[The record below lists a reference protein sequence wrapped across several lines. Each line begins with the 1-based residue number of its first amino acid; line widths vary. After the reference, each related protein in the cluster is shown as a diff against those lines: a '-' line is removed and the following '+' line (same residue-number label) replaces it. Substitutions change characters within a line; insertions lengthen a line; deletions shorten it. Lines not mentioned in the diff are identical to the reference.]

1 MHVSQHRRGWVFAID
16 YYRNRFMQEWN
27 LYLYVLYV
35 FVGIYVYILYFTSAG
50 FFFSMNSAGFVVD
63 C

>member
-1 MHVSQHRRGWVFAID
+1 
-16 YYRNRFMQEWN
+16 MQEWN